1 MSSVWIYG
9 KKWNFFCI
17 IPRECQLVVGA
28 PCLSFDI
35 VDDDLGGKREA
46 YPHTCFLVSGTQAAR
61 SHTNNVIVM
70 KMHNL
75 NKWVWRTIRVCVS
88 GLYLMLLKDW
98 WFVYGWIYFIHR
110 TMSLLKDVCRFVVH
124 IQNSK
129 LKRQQISEPWPQI
142 TMIFPGGLPGN
153 LDFVKMHQEES
164 CHLAFNF

>member
-1 MSSVWIYG
+1 MHHNVNTFRQNYRFSYYVVCLNLR
-9 KKWNFFCI
+9 KEMKFFCI

-75 NKWVWRTIRVCVS
+75 NK
-88 GLYLMLLKDW
+88 
-98 WFVYGWIYFIHR
+98 
-110 TMSLLKDVCRFVVH
+110 
-124 IQNSK
+124 
-129 LKRQQISEPWPQI
+129 
-142 TMIFPGGLPGN
+142 
-153 LDFVKMHQEES
+153 
-164 CHLAFNF
+164 